1 MTKGLVAGFIF
12 NLFLVMSVPA
22 SSTSAASALAADSA
36 VSLQERPVMKVVR
49 LLEDTSAELKKELE
63 DDEKTHEALTCW
75 CNSNNEEKKAAIAAG
90 TATSKQLEAD
100 IDEGKGQIAESLAKR
115 KAAME
120 EKNADIASLQKAR
133 EMRMEENKEFQ
144 QTETDLIEAVAA
156 CKGATTAL
164 SKHHADFAQV
174 RAAASHVLDSRY
186 VRALKDQRVT
196 MLRSFMGAHGTSFLS
211 IPGYKSYAPQSGQ
224 IFGILK
230 QMQED
235 FEATLSEEQKAE
247 AKAVKEFDAMVVAKK
262 AEIKT
267 GEEVIIAVDAKLA
280 ELGEDK
286 AHDIKA
292 LEDTMVQLEMDKEFL
307 ATLEEKCAADA
318 SEYDARVKS
327 RMEEIMA
334 VEDTIKILNSPESF
348 EAFDK
353 MVITAFVQRSAVA
366 SREQQ
371 RRRQRA
377 VSVLQRAAG
386 QAAAP
391 KLALIAA
398 SVQLDSF
405 TEVKAE
411 IDKMVVQLK
420 KQQQDEVDFRD
431 GCVDDLAENK
441 AATAAGYDKKDSL
454 IALISDLENKIAA
467 NTKAIAKLTSEV
479 EKTKEE
485 MKKSSETREAENAE
499 FQQTVADHRLMQMIL
514 QKAIARMSQAYALLQ
529 RRAAPHIQTS
539 GTHTDPGNAPARFGK
554 YEQNAGGKKVI
565 AMLENV
571 LAECAKTETAAIV
584 DETDS
589 QAAYETLMKDSN
601 KAIIQMSKTIA
612 DLTEALAT
620 NKVSLSS
627 AKADLKGTMDVLEG
641 LDATNKDLHASC
653 DYVLDN
659 FVARQA
665 ARAAEM
671 DALGE
676 AKAILSGAS

>member
-348 EAFDK
+348 ETFDK
-353 MVITAFVQRSAVA
+353 MVITAAFVQRSAVA
-366 SREQQ
+366 SGEQKHRRE
-371 RRRQRA
+371 RA

-386 QAAAP
+386 RNP

-405 TEVKAE
+405 TEVKEE

-431 GCVDDLAENK
+431 GCIDDLAENK
-441 AATAAGYDKKDSL
+441 RDTAKGYDKKDSL
-454 IALISDLENKIAA
+454 IALISDLEKKIAT
-467 NTKAIAKLTSEV
+467 NTKEVEQLSATV
-479 EKTKEE
+479 EKTKSE
-485 MKKSSETREAENAE
+485 MQRASETREGENAE
-499 FQQTVADHRLMQMIL
+499 FQQTVNDHRVMQLIL
-514 QKAIARMSQAYALLQ
+514 QKAIGRMQQVYAMLQ
-529 RRAAPHIQTS
+529 EKQVPHIQTS
-539 GTHTDPGNAPARFGK
+539 ATHTDPGNAPARFDK
-554 YEQNAGGKKVI
+554 YEQNSGGKKVI

-571 LAECAKTETAAIV
+571 LKETKKTEIEEIV
-584 DETDS
+584 DEQDA
-589 QAAYETLMKDSN
+589 QAAYESLMKDSN
-601 KAIIQMSKTIA
+601 KAIIHLSKTIA
-612 DLTEALAT
+612 DLTEMLAT
-620 NKVSLSS
+620 NKVSLSG
-627 AKADLKGTMDVLEG
+627 AKSDLKETMDVLEG

-659 FVARQA
+659 FEARQA
-665 ARAAEM
+665 ARTAEM
-671 DALGE
+671 DALAE